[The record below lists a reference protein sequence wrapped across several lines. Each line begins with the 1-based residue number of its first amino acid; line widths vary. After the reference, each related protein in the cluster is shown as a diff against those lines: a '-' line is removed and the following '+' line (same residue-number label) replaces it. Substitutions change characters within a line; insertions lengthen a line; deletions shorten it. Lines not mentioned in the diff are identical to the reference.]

1 MKNIVIVGAGFGGL
15 QLALKLEKKF
25 RNDKNIELTL
35 LDKRA
40 YHIFAANLYEAATTE
55 EEVVSAEQVKGS
67 ISLPIYTILK
77 NKRIK
82 FVQGEVSLIDPAK
95 KQLSLTNKKISYD
108 YLALALGSQSDYF
121 NIEGSQ
127 QNSLP
132 LKSLSDA
139 MRIRSEVVTAIQLH
153 RTDVNKK
160 NIRLVVAGGGYTG
173 LEFAAKLKDLVD
185 FLAWENQYPRE
196 KIEIEVIEAAN
207 KVIAGFDD
215 RLSQDALERMQEL
228 EVHVRLS
235 SRITKVDRNFIEL
248 LTGDKISYDLLFWTT
263 GVKAVNIKMEGVAP
277 ALDPK
282 GRFTVNDYFQMQ
294 NHDNIFALG
303 DIACVMGGGSRP
315 APSTAQDAIDQAR
328 YLAHA
333 LPYIMKNQK
342 PPKPYQTNK
351 HGFIVALGG
360 HWAILDYAGFYFKG
374 FFASVVHKL
383 SHLRYYWS
391 IVPLWTA
398 IKWVLFEAEMYS
410 RND

>member
-1 MKNIVIVGAGFGGL
+1 MKQIVIVGAGFGGL
-15 QLALKLEKKF
+15 QAVLKLEKKF
-25 RNDKNIELTL
+25 RHDKNIELTL
-35 LDKRA
+35 IDKRT
-40 YHIFAANLYEAATTE
+40 YHVFAANLYEAATTE

-82 FVQGEVSLIDPAK
+82 FVQGEVNLIDPAK
-95 KQLSLTNKKISYD
+95 KQVSLTNKKVSYD
-108 YLALALGSQSDYF
+108 YLVLALGSQSDYF

-127 QNSLP
+127 ENSLP

-139 MRIRSEVVTAIQLH
+139 MRIRSEVATAIQLH

-173 LEFAAKLKDLVD
+173 LEFAAKLKGLVD

-215 RLSQDALERMQEL
+215 KLSQDALERMQEL
-228 EVHVRLS
+228 GVHVRLS

-263 GVKAVNIKMEGVAP
+263 GVKAASIKMEGTAP
-277 ALDPK
+277 ELDQK
-282 GRFTVNDYFQMQ
+282 GRLAVNGYFQIKNQ
-294 NHDNIFALG
+294 DNIFALG
-303 DIACVMGGGSRP
+303 DLACVMGDGVRP

-328 YLAHA
+328 YLAGA

-342 PPKPYQTNK
+342 PPKPYRTNK
-351 HGFIVALGG
+351 HGFIVALGEK
-360 HWAILDYAGFYFKG
+360 WSILDYGGFYFKG
-374 FFASVVHKL
+374 FFAAFIHKL

-398 IKWVLFEAEMYS
+398 IKWVLFETEMYS